1 MNKFLDVKH
10 LPLLILFAHVLVGC
24 LSTPGSDTA
33 LLLQQDYLKMSDA
46 ELISYEQELSDALVR
61 SSRSANSGDV
71 SVGVGF
77 GSWSGGSGYGVQA
90 DKWLGGASSNSNT
103 LELENQ
109 RNRVRDEMRRRRL
122 LPQ

>member
-1 MNKFLDVKH
+1 MNRFLDVKH
-10 LPLLILFAHVLVGC
+10 LTLLILLAHVLFGC
-24 LSTPGSDTA
+24 LSARQPDTA
-33 LLLQQDYLKMSDA
+33 LFLRQDYFKMSDA

-90 DKWLGGASSNSNT
+90 DKWLGGGGSNSNT